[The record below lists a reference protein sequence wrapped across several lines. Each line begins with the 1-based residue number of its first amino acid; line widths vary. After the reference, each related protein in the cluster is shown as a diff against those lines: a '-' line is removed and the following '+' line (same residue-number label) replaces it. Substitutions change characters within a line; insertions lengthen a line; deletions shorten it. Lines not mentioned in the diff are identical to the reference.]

1 MLFNAVIL
9 GKSGWHVLAIHAKGI
24 MMIGISSQYIP
35 PFPSP
40 MPKHELDAYDRR
52 ILEALQKNGRL
63 TNVEL
68 AEQIG
73 LSPSPCLRR
82 VRMLEESGVIQGY
95 EARLAPDEVGLGL
108 TVFVGVKV
116 ERHHERDAEQFRKE
130 VSALPEV
137 IAAHLVS
144 GESDFLLQVVVPDLR
159 GYERFLLGTLLKLTG
174 VKDIRSN
181 FAIQTVKPQSPLPLD
196 HLSK

>member
-1 MLFNAVIL
+1 MGEIL
-9 GKSGWHVLAIHAKGI
+9 EKRAWHVLAILANLDT
-24 MMIGISSQYIP
+24 IP
-35 PFPSP
+35 GTTRQSKLKFQIF
-40 MPKHELDAYDRR
+40 MPKRQLDAYDRR

-68 AEQIG
+68 ADQIG

-82 VRMLEESGVIQGY
+82 VRMMEEAGVIQGY
-95 EARLAPDEVGLGL
+95 EARLDPHEVGLGL

-116 ERHHERDAEQFRKE
+116 ERHHERDAEMFRNE

-159 GYERFLLGTLLKLTG
+159 GYEHFLLHTLLKLPG

-196 HLSK
+196 HLGR

>member
-1 MLFNAVIL
+1 M
-9 GKSGWHVLAIHAKGI
+9 LAILANFDTIPGTTHHSKLEFR
-24 MMIGISSQYIP
+24 SS
-35 PFPSP
+35 
-40 MPKHELDAYDRR
+40 MPKRQLDAYDRR

-68 AEQIG
+68 ADQIG

-82 VRMLEESGVIQGY
+82 VRMMEEAGVIQGY
-95 EARLAPDEVGLGL
+95 EARLDPHEVGLGL

-116 ERHHERDAEQFRKE
+116 ERHHERDAEMFRNE

-159 GYERFLLGTLLKLTG
+159 GYEHFLLHTLLKLPG

-196 HLSK
+196 HLGR